1 MKSAGNRGVVH
12 DRLQVLHVHV
22 FLIAP
27 LGARHVAQPRAA
39 TPQVDK
45 VVLSRLID
53 ITTDAAIDSGVL
65 LERLIAQN
73 PVSYNFHVPL
83 ADGGVLLGASPE
95 LLLRKD
101 GERFSSIPLAGSA
114 RRQPDEVLDRE
125 AGNRLLASE
134 KDRHEHELVT
144 QAMKEVLRER
154 SSELHVPSSP
164 QLITTPTLW
173 HLATPFEGK
182 ANSQENALTLACL
195 LHPTPALSGFPHLA
209 ATQVIAELEPF
220 DRELFG
226 GIVGWCDSEGNGEWV
241 VTIRCAKLRRL
252 TPRKK
257 EYPMQKFLKN
267 LFTAQRCRRAM
278 FFLLFAAVMLLN
290 SSPEL
295 RADALYL
302 IADGDTVSVLDG
314 TTDIPQER
322 VIVTGAQSGDA
333 EVTLPAGE
341 KVTVTH
347 GDDIEYATTRNGERV
362 SELLRRLQIS
372 VSPLEM
378 VLVDVT
384 EEEVEITVASDFT
397 YYETATEAAPHTT
410 LTSTSYRIPKGETQV
425 VQQGIDGTRDIVY
438 EVVYADGQFVSRQAV
453 EEKNDTSVAE
463 ITYTGTLVDKAQSGD
478 TVKSVVTESNGSG
491 YLLMKSGDSVHFSG
505 SMKVTC
511 TAYTAGYGGVGTR
524 TATGTTVHV
533 GTVAVDK
540 KVIPLGTEMF
550 IVGSSGYTYGN
561 AVAEDTGVRGAAIDL
576 YMNSY
581 QECKQFGRQ
590 KNSTVYFLD

>member
-1 MKSAGNRGVVH
+1 
-12 DRLQVLHVHV
+12 
-22 FLIAP
+22 
-27 LGARHVAQPRAA
+27 
-39 TPQVDK
+39 
-45 VVLSRLID
+45 
-53 ITTDAAIDSGVL
+53 
-65 LERLIAQN
+65 
-73 PVSYNFHVPL
+73 
-83 ADGGVLLGASPE
+83 
-95 LLLRKD
+95 
-101 GERFSSIPLAGSA
+101 
-114 RRQPDEVLDRE
+114 
-125 AGNRLLASE
+125 
-134 KDRHEHELVT
+134 
-144 QAMKEVLRER
+144 
-154 SSELHVPSSP
+154 
-164 QLITTPTLW
+164 
-173 HLATPFEGK
+173 
-182 ANSQENALTLACL
+182 
-195 LHPTPALSGFPHLA
+195 
-209 ATQVIAELEPF
+209 
-220 DRELFG
+220 
-226 GIVGWCDSEGNGEWV
+226 
-241 VTIRCAKLRRL
+241 
-252 TPRKK
+252 
-257 EYPMQKFLKN
+257 MQKFLKN

-478 TVKSVVTESNGSG
+478 TVKSVVTESDGSG

-505 SMKVTC
+505 SMKVTTLVSVPNPAPATFRLLATIISRC
-511 TAYTAGYGGVGTR
+511 FRSSFAREFSSMCSVSMENPQRNWCSGLCAPRCARISLVLVSGMEASPSCFFFFSDATSVGR
-524 TATGTTVHV
+524 
-533 GTVAVDK
+533 
-540 KVIPLGTEMF
+540 
-550 IVGSSGYTYGN
+550 
-561 AVAEDTGVRGAAIDL
+561 
-576 YMNSY
+576 
-581 QECKQFGRQ
+581 
-590 KNSTVYFLD
+590 

>member
-1 MKSAGNRGVVH
+1 
-12 DRLQVLHVHV
+12 
-22 FLIAP
+22 
-27 LGARHVAQPRAA
+27 
-39 TPQVDK
+39 
-45 VVLSRLID
+45 
-53 ITTDAAIDSGVL
+53 
-65 LERLIAQN
+65 
-73 PVSYNFHVPL
+73 
-83 ADGGVLLGASPE
+83 
-95 LLLRKD
+95 
-101 GERFSSIPLAGSA
+101 
-114 RRQPDEVLDRE
+114 
-125 AGNRLLASE
+125 
-134 KDRHEHELVT
+134 
-144 QAMKEVLRER
+144 
-154 SSELHVPSSP
+154 
-164 QLITTPTLW
+164 
-173 HLATPFEGK
+173 
-182 ANSQENALTLACL
+182 
-195 LHPTPALSGFPHLA
+195 
-209 ATQVIAELEPF
+209 
-220 DRELFG
+220 
-226 GIVGWCDSEGNGEWV
+226 
-241 VTIRCAKLRRL
+241 
-252 TPRKK
+252 
-257 EYPMQKFLKN
+257 MQKFLKEM
-267 LFTAQRCRRAM
+267 FTAPRCRRAM
-278 FFLLFAAVMLLN
+278 FLVLFAAVMLLN

-314 TTDIPQER
+314 TAAIPQER
-322 VIVTGAQSGDA
+322 VIVTGAQSSDA

-347 GDDIEYATTRNGERV
+347 GEDVEYATTRSGESV
-362 SELLRRLQIS
+362 SALLRRLQITI
-372 VSPLEM
+372 SPLEM
-378 VLVDVT
+378 VLVDVSD
-384 EEEVEITVASDFT
+384 EAVQITVGSDFT
-397 YYETATEAAPHTT
+397 YYEMVTEASEHAV

-425 VQQGIDGTRDIVY
+425 VQQGVDGTHDVVY

-463 ITYTGTLVDKAQSGD
+463 ISYVGTLVDQASSGD
-478 TVKSVVTESNGSG
+478 TVKSVVTEKDGSG
-491 YLLMKSGDSVHFSG
+491 YLLMKSGDSVHFTG

>member
-1 MKSAGNRGVVH
+1 
-12 DRLQVLHVHV
+12 
-22 FLIAP
+22 
-27 LGARHVAQPRAA
+27 
-39 TPQVDK
+39 
-45 VVLSRLID
+45 
-53 ITTDAAIDSGVL
+53 
-65 LERLIAQN
+65 
-73 PVSYNFHVPL
+73 
-83 ADGGVLLGASPE
+83 
-95 LLLRKD
+95 
-101 GERFSSIPLAGSA
+101 
-114 RRQPDEVLDRE
+114 
-125 AGNRLLASE
+125 
-134 KDRHEHELVT
+134 
-144 QAMKEVLRER
+144 
-154 SSELHVPSSP
+154 
-164 QLITTPTLW
+164 
-173 HLATPFEGK
+173 
-182 ANSQENALTLACL
+182 
-195 LHPTPALSGFPHLA
+195 
-209 ATQVIAELEPF
+209 
-220 DRELFG
+220 
-226 GIVGWCDSEGNGEWV
+226 
-241 VTIRCAKLRRL
+241 
-252 TPRKK
+252 
-257 EYPMQKFLKN
+257 MQKFLKN

-322 VIVTGAQSGDA
+322 VIVAGAQSGDA

-410 LTSTSYRIPKGETQV
+410 LTSTSYRIPKGETRV

-478 TVKSVVTESNGSG
+478 TVKSVVTESDGSG

-533 GTVAVDK
+533 GTVADHGEIGGGSGQSVE
-540 KVIPLGTEMF
+540 VRSR
-550 IVGSSGYTYGN
+550 VGSLGGIGIQRVSGVDLCNVGGTDVERDAGRAVDGGDQHSHILMARDIGGGSQGENAGQLDAQIVPVADLIADFDLDRSIGAGLAAAQQSGRAQSGGRSTGALEERTAGN
-561 AVAEDTGVRGAAIDL
+561 FIGHGKCLLLLNADHETL
-576 YMNSY
+576 
-581 QECKQFGRQ
+581 F
-590 KNSTVYFLD
+590 